1 MCGIF
6 AYINHLVPRERKQII
21 ALLING
27 LKRLEYRGYDSAGM
41 AIDGDVVLGDQS
53 LECLLI
59 KKSGKVKILEKSA
72 EAQALDFEKKF
83 QSHIAI
89 AHTRWATHGPPNE
102 VNCHPHRSDP
112 SNEFVVI
119 HNGIITNCR
128 DLKIFLEGKVSPFRV
143 MY

>member
-21 ALLING
+21 DMLING

-41 AIDGDVVLGDQS
+41 AIDGDEI
-53 LECLLI
+53 LEDGTIECMLI
-59 KKSGKVKILEKSA
+59 KQSGKVKVLEKSA
-72 EAQALDFEKKF
+72 GLQPLEYHKEL
-83 QSHIAI
+83 STHVGI

-102 VNCHPHRSDP
+102 VNCHPHRSDA

-128 DLKIFLEGKVSPFRV
+128 ELRIFLESKVLPIDIS
-143 MY
+143 